1 MNQNVSIVTALFNI
15 NRERLDGRN
24 WQKYIDWFEI
34 FLKLR
39 CPLII
44 FTSSDLI
51 DFIMSKRKNFKTKI
65 IVSDI
70 EKIPYFYL
78 YNQIEEIISSK
89 DFKNNIKDINRIECQ
104 NPLYSIIQF
113 SKFSWIKEASIQNY
127 FNSKIF
133 LWLDAG
139 AGDF

>member
-51 DFIMSKRKNFKTKI
+51 DFIMSRRKNLKKN
-65 IVSDI
+65 
-70 EKIPYFYL
+70 
-78 YNQIEEIISSK
+78 YNK
-89 DFKNNIKDINRIECQ
+89 
-104 NPLYSIIQF
+104 
-113 SKFSWIKEASIQNY
+113 
-127 FNSKIF
+127 
-133 LWLDAG
+133 
-139 AGDF
+139 